1 MSNTGVTKGIETGAI
16 YVTLKGRILLHLP
29 KENYQG
35 FDRIRDI
42 LNNSLQKESIKACL
56 DARFDSEIVSQY

>member
-16 YVTLKGRILLHLP
+16 YVTLKGRIWLHLP

-35 FDRIRDI
+35 FDRIRDM
-42 LNNSLQKESIKACL
+42 LPNTNQRESIKACL
-56 DARFDSEIVSQY
+56 DARFDSEIASQY